1 MSRSSG
7 ATAPEWIETERD
19 HPSPHPQ
26 PVVEIALRPEV
37 LRRDEDAPAG
47 PERPRQRDG
56 PVGHVVVER
65 DIHASGSPVHR
76 QPRPRQTKPAG
87 LAST

>member
-47 PERPRQRDG
+47 PECARERDG
-56 PVGHVVVER
+56 PVGGVAVKR
-65 DIHASGSPVHR
+65 DVHPARSPEQW
-76 QPRPRQTKPAG
+76 QPRRL
-87 LAST
+87 LAATP